1 MKKYEWN
8 EGILERFRETY
19 TETYDFARCQRPD
32 GSYYGTSGVC
42 RKGSK
47 VGAKEKPA
55 AKDKKKAA
63 PKKAKAAPKSV
74 PSDMKK
80 ELAALESTD
89 KGDAKALG
97 KRFKESKKEIGEGSY
112 GAVKETA
119 EGTVIK
125 QGMIGKNEIAVQQ
138 KLADVDGVPKLIDHA
153 YTSQPFADRGG
164 DRKGIVEMEKASG
177 KPVYNEIFN
186 RRMDD
191 KMDAKFAT
199 KMTDDYIG
207 LRKQIHTRGVAHGDM
222 HEGNL
227 TWDGKKMGV
236 LDFGLS
242 KPTYKEALN
251 EALGTFGMRP
261 GLVGG
266 KPAVDMRSEFF
277 LGDLKRD
284 GSTSSRARK
293 LESKI
298 ASIQKKAGGS
308 ITEKRAQQ
316 LIEELY
322 DGI

>member
-1 MKKYEWN
+1 MKKYEWDD
-8 EGILERFRETY
+8 GILEQFRETY

-32 GSYYGTSGVC
+32 GSHYGTSGVC

-74 PSDMKK
+74 PPDMKT

-177 KPVYNEIFN
+177 KPVYNEVFN

-199 KMTDDYIG
+199 KMTNDYIG

-222 HEGNL
+222 HENNL

-242 KPTYKEALN
+242 TPTYKAALN
-251 EALGTFGMRP
+251 EALGTFG
-261 GLVGG
+261 
-266 KPAVDMRSEFF
+266 KDMRSSGF
-277 LGDLKRD
+277 LDDMKRD
-284 GSTSSRARK
+284 GASSSKSRQ
-293 LESKI
+293 LERKI

>member
-1 MKKYEWN
+1 MKKYEWD

-55 AKDKKKAA
+55 TKDKKKAA

-164 DRKGIVEMEKASG
+164 DRKGIVEMEKVSG
-177 KPVYNEIFN
+177 KPVWNEVLN

-222 HEGNL
+222 HENNL

-242 KPTYKEALN
+242 TPTYKAALN
-251 EALGTFGMRP
+251 EALGTFGR
-261 GLVGG
+261 
-266 KPAVDMRSEFF
+266 DMRSSGF
-277 LGDLKRD
+277 LDDMKRD
-284 GSTSSRARK
+284 GASSSKSRQ
-293 LESKI
+293 LERKI